1 MFEGN
6 SAAIDGESEGFRALA
21 RAIAHAQIGDAARH
35 QRPNSAFACFTRA
48 KDEDFAIPK
57 VTENFLRKIDRDR
70 ANRDSAARNLGARPD
85 LFGHSKRAL
94 KQSMQISAGS
104 AGCARSFVSAFG
116 LPKNLGFADH
126 HGIEP

>member
-1 MFEGN
+1 
-6 SAAIDGESEGFRALA
+6 
-21 RAIAHAQIGDAARH
+21 
-35 QRPNSAFACFTRA
+35 
-48 KDEDFAIPK
+48 
-57 VTENFLRKIDRDR
+57 

-104 AGCARSFVSAFG
+104 AGCARSLVRAFG

-126 HGIEP
+126 HGIEPGSDAKEMLRTSLVFVAIKWRREMMRITLAHETTHDRIRRYSSPGCGANFDA